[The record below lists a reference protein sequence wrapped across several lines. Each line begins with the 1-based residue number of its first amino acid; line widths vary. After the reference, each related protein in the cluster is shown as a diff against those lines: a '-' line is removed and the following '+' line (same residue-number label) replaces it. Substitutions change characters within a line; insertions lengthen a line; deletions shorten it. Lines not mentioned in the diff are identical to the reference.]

1 MHKVLALLAA
11 LGAAEHVV
19 PHGYDGDAA
28 AAAPLADPE
37 RLRELASQ
45 QRVLSERVAEL
56 ERLAFDGQGNP
67 LAPEETSLLEQF
79 GVSAREFLV
88 HRLSPRTDPECR
100 WHYAKARCAP
110 MCTCGF
116 QYKFGDY
123 TLSRSCRLLPPERVD
138 AACDPRSIEDE
149 AGAFEKLSRFAT
161 KLARDIGRFLDEAA
175 PRTDGA
181 CRFAL
186 GQMQCEPSERCALR
200 YRFGDFSPGRACR
213 LRDEPET
220 LAHDEPAGALAASAA
235 LPTGPTGPVPRGEDG
250 ARDEAAG
257 AGRFAKLASEEPE
270 PEPEE
275 PAPASEDPEIPPPES
290 EPGLDADDDD
300 DAALPD
306 DPASVGGNA
315 EPDL

>member
-28 AAAPLADPE
+28 AAAPLADGE

-45 QRVLSERVAEL
+45 QRVLHERVAEL

-110 MCTCGF
+110 ICTCGF
-116 QYKFGDY
+116 HYKFGDY
-123 TLSRSCRLLPPERVD
+123 TLSRACRLLPSERID
-138 AACDPRSIEDE
+138 PACDPRSIDDE

-161 KLARDIGRFLDEAA
+161 RLARDVGRFLDEAA
-175 PRTDGA
+175 PRTDAG
-181 CRFAL
+181 CRFSL

-220 LAHDEPAGALAASAA
+220 LAHDEPAGAIAASA
-235 LPTGPTGPVPRGEDG
+235 LPTSPTGRVPRSEDG
-250 ARDEAAG
+250 ARDEAAPG
-257 AGRFAKLASEEPE
+257 LVAKPSSEEE
-270 PEPEE
+270 SSPEPEE
-275 PAPASEDPEIPPPES
+275 PAPAEDPEVLPDATTES
-290 EPGLDADDDD
+290 EAPRYDD
-300 DAALPD
+300 DADAELP
-306 DPASVGGNA
+306 DPASDGGYE

>member
-123 TLSRSCRLLPPERVD
+123 TLSRSCRLLPSERVD

-186 GQMQCEPSERCALR
+186 GQMQCEPSERCAPALPLR
-200 YRFGDFSPGRACR
+200 RLQPRARVPAARRAGDARARRAGRRARRERRAPDGSDGPRPARRGRRARRSRRGRALRQARLGGGSHPNRRSPRPPRTRRSRRSPSRDWTPTTTTTRRCR
-213 LRDEPET
+213 TTRRRSGGMLEPH
-220 LAHDEPAGALAASAA
+220 L
-235 LPTGPTGPVPRGEDG
+235 
-250 ARDEAAG
+250 
-257 AGRFAKLASEEPE
+257 
-270 PEPEE
+270 
-275 PAPASEDPEIPPPES
+275 
-290 EPGLDADDDD
+290 
-300 DAALPD
+300 
-306 DPASVGGNA
+306 
-315 EPDL
+315 